1 MSFEDDMIEYGF
13 TDENEFLEYLLDEA
27 EVSMN
32 KQDDWRDD
40 YIDYSADYEEERVR
54 VREKWREKLQKQREK
69 DLIFRYW
76 AIDNPLEAE
85 LWNIYN

>member
-27 EVSMN
+27 EESMN

-40 YIDYSADYEEERVR
+40 CIDYSADYEEERVR
-54 VREKWREKLQKQREK
+54 VRKKWREKTPKATRK
-69 DLIFRYW
+69 RFDI
-76 AIDNPLEAE
+76 
-85 LWNIYN
+85 